1 MKKTII
7 ILLLVISVFPQAVSA
22 RSGCCSHHGG
32 VSNSCSNG
40 RQVCNDGTISPS
52 CTCEDYSS
60 YTPNNS
66 SSSSTSS
73 SKSVSTPSY
82 IYGCTNSSALNYDP
96 SATRDDG
103 SCIEKVYGCM
113 DSNARNYY
121 SQANV
126 SDSSCEYEREVT
138 ETKNIKYK
146 AKYKYSDEL
155 EYNKEKVKQKGQLGS
170 KEVTY
175 KVVTDA
181 AGNEISREKISENII
196 VEPVNKIIEK
206 SSKSNPNDTALYILW
221 IISLII
227 VLIYSIKHKDGN
239 LLINKIQKT
248 SGFMKLI
255 WYIIYILF
263 VIGPIID
270 LILIVINSMKPK
282 SNIIKK

>member
-113 DSNARNYY
+113 DSNARNYN

-146 AKYKYSDEL
+146 TKYKY
-155 EYNKEKVKQKGQLGS
+155 
-170 KEVTY
+170 
-175 KVVTDA
+175 
-181 AGNEISREKISENII
+181 R
-196 VEPVNKIIEK
+196 
-206 SSKSNPNDTALYILW
+206 
-221 IISLII
+221 
-227 VLIYSIKHKDGN
+227 
-239 LLINKIQKT
+239 
-248 SGFMKLI
+248 
-255 WYIIYILF
+255 
-263 VIGPIID
+263 
-270 LILIVINSMKPK
+270 
-282 SNIIKK
+282 